1 MAGEVLTCSWREQEA
16 LMCCC
21 ALMAL
26 ERTDTLDISESLKD
40 LAEEPLTMLA
50 PREPR
55 MSFLYSL

>member
-1 MAGEVLTCSWREQEA
+1 MAGEVLTRSWREREA

-50 PREPR
+50 PRGPR